1 VSNAKREPGTSIEVT
16 FKAMAIP
23 FLVMPVTVVE
33 DSDKR
38 IAHFLADGTKYLR
51 RVSLDDSPGRRV
63 FAPQELTGEGTRMAV
78 EEWRGS
84 NRLIVTRPRQP
95 HAVFLKFR
103 PSTWE
108 FTGWYVNLQEPL
120 ERTERGFA
128 TRDQFLDI
136 VVAPDLSWRWKD
148 EDELAEAVT
157 LGRLTEAAAAGIRQE
172 GERVLADIESRRWP
186 FDGSLNDWR
195 PDPAWAIP
203 ALVEDAG
210 DIFNFRKHT

>member
-1 VSNAKREPGTSIEVT
+1 MPIEVT
-16 FKAMAIP
+16 FRALSIP

-33 DSDKR
+33 DSDER
-38 IAHFLADGTKYLR
+38 IAHFLADGTRYLR
-51 RVSLDDSPGRRV
+51 RVSLDGSPGPRV

-84 NRLIVTRPRQP
+84 NRLIVTRPGQA

-103 PSTWE
+103 PATWE

-120 ERTERGFA
+120 QRTERGFT

-148 EDELAEAVT
+148 EDELAQAVV
-157 LGRLTEAAAAGIRQE
+157 LGRLTEVQAAAIRRE
-172 GERVLADIESRRWP
+172 GERVVEDIEARRWP
-186 FDGSLNDWR
+186 FDGSLNNWR
-195 PDPAWAIP
+195 PDPAWRVP
-203 ALVEDAG
+203 ELRQGAG
-210 DIFNFRKHT
+210 DFFD